1 MTEKNYITKAKNQFK
16 SSAYYIFWGTAT
28 FAVVAGQLYVGSGYR
43 RMAETSE
50 QISAD
55 VSLLIETMLYG
66 RGQPPRGVDPYI
78 YGEPDRMPIIR

>member
-1 MTEKNYITKAKNQFK
+1 MTEKSYITKAKNQFK

-66 RGQPPRGVDPYI
+66 RGQPPRGSDPYRD
-78 YGEPDRMPIIR
+78 DRMPIIR

>member
-66 RGQPPRGVDPYI
+66 RGQSPRNIDPDYS
-78 YGEPDRMPIIR
+78 YPIIR